1 MLCIIIDVGFITAK
15 LERADRALGRM
26 PPRARSASLR

>member
-1 MLCIIIDVGFITAK
+1 MFEFITAK